1 MRRVSIVFLF
11 IMITII
17 ISYQNVIFA
26 AYSSEALEEEL
37 HQQIEQTFKERSRI
51 WNQFLMGQYSSIDEV
66 KKDLKKSIANPL
78 LKSDIEMFEQMLNNP
93 TSYEGISKVT
103 LKNISIVNNSL
114 NEVELKIILLWDVMG
129 YENEYSE
136 EIEYKVKMKKRKDG
150 WLLSSYEI
158 SE

>member
-1 MRRVSIVFLF
+1 
-11 IMITII
+11 
-17 ISYQNVIFA
+17 
-26 AYSSEALEEEL
+26 
-37 HQQIEQTFKERSRI
+37 
-51 WNQFLMGQYSSIDEV
+51 V